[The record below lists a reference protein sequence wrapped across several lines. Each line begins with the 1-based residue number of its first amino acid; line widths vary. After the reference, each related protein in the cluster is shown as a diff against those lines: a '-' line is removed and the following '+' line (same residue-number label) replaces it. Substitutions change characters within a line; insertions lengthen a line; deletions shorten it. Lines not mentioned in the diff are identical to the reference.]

1 MLVISEEQIFVVLG
15 FKVEEE
21 RAKKEREATTKRSA
35 SRVVPPMDVGVDG
48 ATLLVDDRIPDER
61 VIVYDKNNLEPK
73 LEARFLSI
81 DESGWLSGHMP

>member
-1 MLVISEEQIFVVLG
+1 
-15 FKVEEE
+15 
-21 RAKKEREATTKRSA
+21 
-35 SRVVPPMDVGVDG
+35 MDVGVDG

-61 VIVYDKNNLEPK
+61 VIVYDKNNPEPK